1 MWAGVRLVEQ
11 LGWSPSIELRAGIG
25 KGLKGT
31 SKNGRF
37 GLEFGVQEDLGR
49 VTAGLGASV
58 GEVLGLGGRRFPVRA
73 SFGPRIP
80 LQPLTPPLPS

>member
-1 MWAGVRLVEQ
+1 VAPAESTSAAVAQTDARHVTE
-11 LGWSPSIELRAGIG
+11 PY
-25 KGLKGT
+25 KGT